1 MKVDRVDRSDIVVIK
16 SGEFYEVYE
25 KGELVAKFSTKFDIL
40 KVLSSMGYDNLNVEG
55 VKNYESPL
63 AIFNK
68 LMREN
73 DGTYGALAIFT
84 GIVKEFTDGKKV
96 KYVKVNVDVEELEKK
111 IKSLSSDAKVVL
123 YHRNGS
129 LKPKEPIL
137 HLGIMTKTRFELFNL
152 LSRAVDL
159 IKEEHSKGFVEVYE
173 S

>member
-1 MKVDRVDRSDIVVIK
+1 MRSSDIVIVRN
-16 SGEFYEVYE
+16 GDFYEVYE
-25 KGELVAKFSTKFDIL
+25 KGELVAKFSTKFDVL
-40 KVLSSMGYDNLNVEG
+40 KVLSSMGYDEVALDVEG
-55 VKNYESPL
+55 IKDYGNPL
-63 AIFNK
+63 TVFNK

-84 GIVKEFTDGKKV
+84 GIVKGFLDGKKV
-96 KYVKVNVDVEELEKK
+96 RYVKVDVDVEELEKK

-123 YHRNGS
+123 FHRNGL

-152 LSRAVDL
+152 LSRAVEV
-159 IKEEHSKGFVEVYE
+159 IKEEHSKGFLEVYE

>member
-1 MKVDRVDRSDIVVIK
+1 MKVDRSSDVVVIK
-16 SGEFYEVYE
+16 NGDFYEVYE
-25 KGELVAKFSTKFDIL
+25 KGELVAKFSTKFDVL
-40 KVLSSMGYDNLNVEG
+40 KVLSSMGYDDLNVEG
-55 VKNYESPL
+55 DGSLL

-68 LMREN
+68 LMKEN

-111 IKSLSSDAKVVL
+111 VKSLSSDAKVVL

-152 LSRAVDL
+152 LSRAVDV

>member
-1 MKVDRVDRSDIVVIK
+1 MGSSDIVIVRN
-16 SGEFYEVYE
+16 GDFYEVYE
-25 KGELVAKFSTKFDIL
+25 KGELVAKFSTKFDVL
-40 KVLSSMGYDNLNVEG
+40 KVLSSMGYDEVALDVEG
-55 VKNYESPL
+55 IKDYGNPL
-63 AIFNK
+63 TVFNK

-84 GIVKEFTDGKKV
+84 GIVKGFLDGKKV
-96 KYVKVNVDVEELEKK
+96 RYVKVDVDVEELEKK

-123 YHRNGS
+123 FHRNGL

-152 LSRAVDL
+152 LSRAVEV

>member
-1 MKVDRVDRSDIVVIK
+1 MKVDRSSDVVVIK
-16 SGEFYEVYE
+16 NGDFYEVYE
-25 KGELVAKFSTKFDIL
+25 KGELVAKFSTKFDVL
-40 KVLSSMGYDNLNVEG
+40 KVLSSMGYDDLNVKG
-55 VKNYESPL
+55 DGSLL

-68 LMREN
+68 LMKEN

-111 IKSLSSDAKVVL
+111 VKSLSSDAKVVL

-152 LSRAVDL
+152 LSRAVDV

>member
-1 MKVDRVDRSDIVVIK
+1 
-16 SGEFYEVYE
+16 
-25 KGELVAKFSTKFDIL
+25 
-40 KVLSSMGYDNLNVEG
+40 MGYDEVALDVEG
-55 VKNYESPL
+55 IKDYGNPL
-63 AIFNK
+63 TVFNK

-84 GIVKEFTDGKKV
+84 GIVKGFLDGKKV
-96 KYVKVNVDVEELEKK
+96 RYVKVDVDVEELEKK

-123 YHRNGS
+123 FHRNGL

-152 LSRAVDL
+152 LSRAVEV
-159 IKEEHSKGFVEVYE
+159 IKEEHSKGFLEVYE

>member
-1 MKVDRVDRSDIVVIK
+1 MRSSDIVIVRN
-16 SGEFYEVYE
+16 GDFYEVYE
-25 KGELVAKFSTKFDIL
+25 KGELVAKFSTKFDVL
-40 KVLSSMGYDNLNVEG
+40 KVLSSMGYDEVALDVESIKDYG
-55 VKNYESPL
+55 NPL
-63 AIFNK
+63 TVFNK

-84 GIVKEFTDGKKV
+84 GIVKGFLDGKKV
-96 KYVKVNVDVEELEKK
+96 RYVKVDVDVEELEKK

-123 YHRNGS
+123 FHRNGL

-152 LSRAVDL
+152 LSRAVEV
-159 IKEEHSKGFVEVYE
+159 IKEEHSKGFLEVYE

>member
-1 MKVDRVDRSDIVVIK
+1 MGSSDIVIVRN
-16 SGEFYEVYE
+16 GDFYEVYE
-25 KGELVAKFSTKFDIL
+25 KGELVAKFSTKFDVL
-40 KVLSSMGYDNLNVEG
+40 KVLSSMGYDEVALDVEG
-55 VKNYESPL
+55 IKDYGNPL
-63 AIFNK
+63 TVFNK

-84 GIVKEFTDGKKV
+84 GIVKGFLDGKKV
-96 KYVKVNVDVEELEKK
+96 RYVKVDVDVEELEKK

-123 YHRNGS
+123 FHRNGL

-152 LSRAVDL
+152 LSRAVEV
-159 IKEEHSKGFVEVYE
+159 IKEEHSKGFLEVYE